1 MALHN
6 PAVHPAAPMPAQTA
20 VASGR
25 WSVALHHGPEAIDAL
40 AADWGDLLKRVPG
53 ASAFAT
59 PGWARAWWRTY
70 GRHHRAVLLEVRAG
84 GRMVGLLP
92 LQVSHIRGAGVR
104 VLELL
109 GGSPPDWRIWLRNP
123 YGLGLKFIN
132 ELLVEPGHEEGVLA
146 AVRDTLRSGELR
158 WDTMRLTCVPEENAL
173 ARGFDGVARGWS
185 PRRTPFT
192 RLRID
197 TNRTWEEY
205 KATLSKRQ
213 RRHVRYRPNEL
224 SRAAGGEL
232 SLDVVRGRDAL
243 AAVEEFVDLF
253 ERRWTA
259 RGKPGLLSGEADLC
273 RHLAEDE
280 PSIAVWRLLGGD
292 RVLASQ
298 IGFDDGRRYTP
309 YNYAFDPQFSVESPS
324 HLLTHFIIK
333 QCCDDAHTGIEQI
346 TVAMGSQWT
355 GDELVSHTLEATRPT
370 ALSRTRAGAL
380 HAVNGTVAGV
390 QSNAVGRRV
399 RASLASAAARV
410 RRSRRED

>member
-1 MALHN
+1 MTGLHN
-6 PAVHPAAPMPAQTA
+6 PAVHPAQEMAAAGPHSGARRWTVTA
-20 VASGR
+20 
-25 WSVALHHGPEAIDAL
+25 HHGAEAIDAL
-40 AADWGDLLKRVPG
+40 TPAWNDLLRRLPG

-70 GRHHRAVLLEVRAG
+70 GRHHRAVILEVREG
-84 GRMVGLLP
+84 GCTVGLLP

-104 VLELL
+104 VLEML

-123 YGLGLKFIN
+123 HGLGLKFIN
-132 ELLVEPGHEEGVLA
+132 EVLIEPGHESGALA
-146 AVRDTLRSGELR
+146 TLRDYLPSGALR
-158 WDTMRLTCVPEENAL
+158 WDTMRLTCVPQENPL
-173 ARGFDGVARGWS
+173 ARGFAELASGWA
-185 PRRTPFT
+185 PRRTPFV

-197 TNRTWEEY
+197 TRRSWDEY
-205 KATLSKRQ
+205 RATLSKRQ
-213 RRHVRYRPNEL
+213 RRHIRYRPNEL

-232 SLDVVRGRDAL
+232 RLDVVRGPAAR
-243 AAVEEFVDLF
+243 AAVEEFIDLF

-280 PSIAVWRLLGGD
+280 PSLAVYRLLGGG

-333 QCCDDAHTGIEQI
+333 RCCDDEHE
-346 TVAMGSQWT
+346 
-355 GDELVSHTLEATRPT
+355 
-370 ALSRTRAGAL
+370 
-380 HAVNGTVAGV
+380 
-390 QSNAVGRRV
+390 SN
-399 RASLASAAARV
+399 
-410 RRSRRED
+410 D